1 MIRARFRIRLPEGL
15 WVTAV
20 STAFPD
26 ARLRLLTGVPLG
38 DRALE
43 LGEVVATA
51 PVTVTDAIR
60 DHPDVRSLD
69 RLYADD
75 RRALTRYETTEQA
88 LYEFLGGPSLP
99 PEFPLLVEDGRME
112 FDVTT
117 TESGFEALGET
128 LDASGLDYDLLSL
141 VHSDRRDDV
150 LTARQRECLE
160 VALREGYFEVPRTS
174 TLAEV
179 AAELGV
185 DTSTASETIRRG
197 AGRVLDRYLLGP
209 TDD

>member
-43 LGEVVATA
+43 LGEVVAAA

-60 DHPDVRSLD
+60 DHPDVRSFD

-197 AGRVLDRYLLGP
+197 AGRVLDRYLLEP

>member
-43 LGEVVATA
+43 LGEVVAAA